1 MTLQKFSLLQFEFR
15 KAWVELDYRSR
26 LMAEYR
32 IAMPFAMKLLGH
44 KLVIDLLYPRLKQ
57 VSVELNFYD
66 LVSAQQGVAAQ
77 PPTFL
82 SFDFLS

>member
-1 MTLQKFSLLQFEFR
+1 MTLKEFSLLQFEFR
-15 KAWVELDYRSR
+15 KAWVELDYRCR

-32 IAMPFAMKLLGH
+32 IAMPFAMKLHGH

-66 LVSAQQGVAAQ
+66 LLSAQQGVAAQ